1 MISFATAELIYRTQV
16 ICGESPVWDE
26 VSQRLYWADVVSGNV
41 YIFNPIDSSN
51 KTCITGQ
58 VLGSITLCERGDLL
72 LSCAKGFF
80 FLDPNT
86 SRMEPAIDQAIL
98 PTGHFFADGKCD
110 PQGRFWAGTY
120 HQDITE
126 AIGVLYS
133 LENDLSVKKRAENF
147 ILSNGLAWNIATN
160 KFYFID
166 SIAKCVYMF
175 DYDSISGDI
184 FNQQVLRRFF
194 GETILP
200 DGMTIDTEGFLW
212 IALFNAGKVIRID
225 PKTGETAFEVLVPN
239 AKQVTSCTF
248 GGKDLNE
255 LYITTARELEG
266 TYGIPEDDIGIQF
279 NAGGIFKAKL
289 PFKGLRS
296 ARFKRK

>member
-1 MISFATAELIYRTQV
+1 MIARTTAELIYQTQV

-26 VSQRLYWADVVSGNV
+26 VNQRLYWADVVNGIV
-41 YIFNPIDSSN
+41 YIFNPINGSN
-51 KTCITGQ
+51 KAYNTGQ
-58 VLGSITLCERGDLL
+58 VLGSITLCERGGLL
-72 LSCAKGFF
+72 LSCARGFF
-80 FLDPNT
+80 FLDPDT
-86 SRMEPAIDQAIL
+86 SKMEPAIGQEIL
-98 PTGHFFADGKCD
+98 PAGHFFADGKCD

-120 HQDITE
+120 QQDITE

-147 ILSNGLAWNIATN
+147 ILSNGLAWNIAKD

-175 DYDSISGDI
+175 KYDSISGDLT
-184 FNQQVLRRFF
+184 NQQILKKFS
-194 GETILP
+194 GDTILP
-200 DGMTIDTEGFLW
+200 DGMTIDTAGFLW

-225 PKTGETAFEVLVPN
+225 PATGETNFEVLVPS

-266 TYGIPEDDIGIQF
+266 PYGIPEDDLRFQY

-289 PFKGLRS
+289 PFKGLP
-296 ARFKRK
+296 AIRFKG